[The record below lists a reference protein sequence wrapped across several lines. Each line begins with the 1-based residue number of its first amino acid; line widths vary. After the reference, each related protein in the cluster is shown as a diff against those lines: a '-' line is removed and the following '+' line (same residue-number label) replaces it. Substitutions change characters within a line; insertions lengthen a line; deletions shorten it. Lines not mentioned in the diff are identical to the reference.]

1 MGVIGRVDD
10 GTRLRVLNGETANP
24 RRNTRPRGKGL
35 RLTSGASPHFHHN
48 LTSCLNFIGHDA
60 VPRMDAQNLST
71 EHFSYSRLL
80 TRSWRQIRA
89 HRLQCYRWVLGGAA
103 AFHFIPNFGKLYWHY
118 STHHTS
124 SVPPDLLAFVLSV
137 AARIIWLFLFRD
149 PATFL
154 KFKRPRRAY
163 RWMVWGTAVLT
174 TLPNSLVHVWALRM
188 AFKKASLLRTGVVQ
202 ATSAIVLW
210 VPLMGLMWWM
220 AWKFLLGVDESD
232 EEFEPIFKNSMVATG
247 GQRQDFAPAL
257 EPYMDDLSIP
267 FTRRVVTNG
276 YLAQVYEEQRLT
288 TQESPSGQNSA
299 GSVETQRLEEVH
311 REEVEERE
319 QVLNDAPNATST
331 TDVANAPR
339 CQTIARFEYMS
350 QSHSG
355 PNSWFSFRIIP
366 LILSTY
372 ATVLLIVLPIL
383 IHEDRQYN
391 LRAPSP

>member
-1 MGVIGRVDD
+1 MGKRQ
-10 GTRLRVLNGETANP
+10 TAET
-24 RRNTRPRGKGL
+24 PRGKGL
-35 RLTSGASPHFHHN
+35 RLTLGASPHFHHN
-48 LTSCLNFIGHDA
+48 PTSCLNLIGHDA

-80 TRSWRQIRA
+80 TRSWRQIYTN
-89 HRLQCYRWVLGGAA
+89 RLQCYRWVLSGAA

-149 PATFL
+149 PAVFL
-154 KFKRPRRAY
+154 KFKRPGGAY
-163 RWMVWGTAVLT
+163 RWMVWGTVVLT

-188 AFKKASLLRTGVVQ
+188 AFKKASLLRLGVVQ

-210 VPLMGLMWWM
+210 VPQIGLVWWM
-220 AWKFLLGVDESD
+220 AWKFLLGIDESD
-232 EEFEPIFKNSMVATG
+232 EEFEPIFKNSMVVTG

-257 EPYMDDLSIP
+257 EPYTDDLSIP

-288 TQESPSGQNSA
+288 TQESPSDQNSA
-299 GSVETQRLEEVH
+299 RSVETQRLEEVH

-319 QVLNDAPNATST
+319 QVPNDAPNATAT

-350 QSHSG
+350 QSHSA
-355 PNSWFSFRIIP
+355 PNSWFSIRIIP

-372 ATVLLIVLPIL
+372 ATVHLIVLPIF

>member
-1 MGVIGRVDD
+1 MGAIGRVDG
-10 GTRLRVLNGETANP
+10 GTRLRVLNEETANP
-24 RRNTRPRGKGL
+24 RRKHEATWKGVTADL
-35 RLTSGASPHFHHN
+35 RSFTTLPPQP
-48 LTSCLNFIGHDA
+48 NFVIGHDA

-80 TRSWRQIRA
+80 TRNWRQIYT
-89 HRLQCYRWVLGGAA
+89 HRLQWYRWVLGGAA
-103 AFHFIPNFGKLYWHY
+103 AFYLIPNFGKLYWHY

-124 SVPPDLLAFVLSV
+124 SVPPDFLAFVLSV

-149 PATFL
+149 PAAFL

-163 RWMVWGTAVLT
+163 RWMVWGTVVLT

-188 AFKKASLLRTGVVQ
+188 ALKKASLVRSGVMQ

-220 AWKFLLGVDESD
+220 AWKFLLGVDDSD
-232 EEFEPIFKNSMVATG
+232 KEFKPIFKNSMVVTG

-257 EPYMDDLSIP
+257 EPYTDDLSIP

-288 TQESPSGQNSA
+288 TQESPSDQNSA
-299 GSVETQRLEEVH
+299 GSVETRRLEEVH

-319 QVLNDAPNATST
+319 
-331 TDVANAPR
+331 
-339 CQTIARFEYMS
+339 
-350 QSHSG
+350 
-355 PNSWFSFRIIP
+355 
-366 LILSTY
+366 
-372 ATVLLIVLPIL
+372 
-383 IHEDRQYN
+383 
-391 LRAPSP
+391 

>member
-1 MGVIGRVDD
+1 
-10 GTRLRVLNGETANP
+10 
-24 RRNTRPRGKGL
+24 
-35 RLTSGASPHFHHN
+35 
-48 LTSCLNFIGHDA
+48 
-60 VPRMDAQNLST
+60 MDTQNLST

-80 TRSWRQIRA
+80 ARNWRQICT
-89 HRLQCYRWVLGGAA
+89 HRLQWYRWVLGGAA
-103 AFHFIPNFGKLYWHY
+103 AFHFIPNFGQLYWHY
-118 STHHTS
+118 SPHHTL
-124 SVPPDLLAFVLSV
+124 SVLPNFLVFVLSV

-149 PATFL
+149 PAAFL

-163 RWMVWGTAVLT
+163 RWMVWGTVALT

-188 AFKKASLLRTGVVQ
+188 AFKKASLVRLGVVQ

-210 VPLMGLMWWM
+210 VPLMGLVWWM
-220 AWKFLLGVDESD
+220 AWKFLLGVYESD
-232 EEFEPIFKNSMVATG
+232 EEFEPIFKNSMVVTG
-247 GQRQDFAPAL
+247 WQRQDLAPAL
-257 EPYMDDLSIP
+257 EPYTDDLSIP

-276 YLAQVYEEQRLT
+276 YLAQAYEEQRLT
-288 TQESPSGQNSA
+288 TQESPSDQSSA

-319 QVLNDAPNATST
+319 QVLNDAPNVTST

-355 PNSWFSFRIIP
+355 PHSWFSSRIIP

-372 ATVLLIVLPIL
+372 ATVHLIVLLIL